1 MKFQDK
7 IRLMKK
13 IKFIKIRSNY
23 YVPTITRFSLEQK
36 LGKIFK
42 EIKNAG
48 VVLDVGSSFGP
59 YKSRLCHSKWTT
71 LDIQKG
77 PGVQMIAD
85 VHNIPFKN
93 MSFDTVLATEIL
105 EHCINPQKAIEE
117 MYRLLKKNGILV
129 LSTRFIYF
137 YHPRP
142 KDYYRFTKDSLKY
155 LLRKFREIKIYT
167 HGNTIQNIFQSIFK
181 SYNYSIIFC
190 PFIYLLNLLVSR
202 IDYKDEKCPS
212 GFIVLAKK

>member
-1 MKFQDK
+1 
-7 IRLMKK
+7 MKK
-13 IKFIKIRSNY
+13 IKFIKIRLNY

-59 YKSRLCHSKWTT
+59 YKSRLRHSKWVT

-77 PGVQMIAD
+77 PGVQIIAD
-85 VHNIPFKN
+85 IHNMPFEN

-155 LLRKFREIKIYT
+155 LLRKFRD
-167 HGNTIQNIFQSIFK
+167 
-181 SYNYSIIFC
+181 
-190 PFIYLLNLLVSR
+190 IYLLNLLVSR
-202 IDYKDEKCPS
+202 INYKDEKCPS